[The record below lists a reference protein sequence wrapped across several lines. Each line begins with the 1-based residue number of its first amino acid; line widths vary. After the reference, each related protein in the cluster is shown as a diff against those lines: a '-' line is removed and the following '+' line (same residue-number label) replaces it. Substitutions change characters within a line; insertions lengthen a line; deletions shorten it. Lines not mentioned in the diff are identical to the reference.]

1 MLVLA
6 RKVNESIVIDG
17 QIVVKIVRLD
27 GDVAKVGI
35 SAPSSVPVHRMEV
48 YEEIQRSNQQALINP
63 QVAVP
68 KLWSKSATPFA
79 TTSVALVRR
88 KPAALTTV
96 TAKPQPVRRNP

>member
-17 QIVVKIVRLD
+17 RIVVKIVRMD

-35 SAPSSVPVHRMEV
+35 SAPSSVPVHRLEV

-68 KLWSKSATPFA
+68 KLWCKNTTPLATPSAT
-79 TTSVALVRR
+79 LVRK
-88 KPAALTTV
+88 KPAALMSSP
-96 TAKPQPVRRNP
+96 AKIQSDRRNP